1 MAMITDHNRIYK
13 GLFHKGKSEGH
24 FWQGTSLKP
33 IKWFHDNFHILSTDY
48 ENYAIIY

>member
-24 FWQGTSLKP
+24 FWQGISLKP